1 MTHETGVRPFAQYD
15 ALERVGICCGSG
27 LGLIFDRADDG
38 DGRREEYVQSISDA
52 LVKAFFVA
60 TLSVITLTSP
70 VQGQKI
76 APKQTVVAQQPAA
89 PRNDDAAQPQSGWQS
104 NCTST
109 ARGVAP
115 DCSIEQRLVLSGTG
129 QLLAAVTIR
138 IDGKTRQPALMLQ
151 LPHGLYLPEGVSL
164 SVDQAEPI
172 SLELQTCDNAGC
184 YAGSPASKKLLDAMS
199 AGAQLEIGFKNLA
212 RKDIQVV
219 MPLTGFTA
227 ALAKAK

>member
-1 MTHETGVRPFAQYD
+1 MHSSCNALLSTFFA
-15 ALERVGICCGSG
+15 AVVSIAASG
-27 LGLIFDRADDG
+27 
-38 DGRREEYVQSISDA
+38 
-52 LVKAFFVA
+52 
-60 TLSVITLTSP
+60 SP
-70 VQGQKI
+70 VHAQKI
-76 APKQTVVAQQPAA
+76 APKQSQVAQQPATPKSDA
-89 PRNDDAAQPQSGWQS
+89 PAQPQRGWQS

-109 ARGVAP
+109 ARDVAP

-129 QLLAAVTIR
+129 QLLAAATVR

-199 AGAQLEIGFKNLA
+199 AGAQLKIGFKNLA

-227 ALAKAK
+227 ALANAK